1 MKRMPI
7 VSLFATL
14 VLLSSHPAEAQKPA
28 KVRKIG
34 FLAAGHT
41 EVAAG
46 HTEIDAQGK
55 IVTIGLPPAS
65 YAVFRRS
72 LRELGYAVGHNIVIE
87 YRTAEDRRRLLELA
101 NELVQ
106 EKVEVIVA
114 NGGPAARSAK
124 EATKTIPIAFTT
136 SGDPVESGYVESLA
150 RPGGNMTGMSWL
162 SFELVGKR
170 LELLKEAVPRVS
182 RVAILSNPQH
192 PGEQRELQE
201 TQSTARALGMTLD
214 YYQTRTSAEFDAAYD
229 AITKRNVNGL
239 LVFPEGVTLANRLG
253 IVDFAAK
260 HRLPRMLGWKEYVEA
275 GGLMS
280 YGPNR
285 DESFRR
291 IAVYVDKILKGTK
304 PADLPVELP
313 TKFELVVNLKTA
325 KDIGVT
331 ITPNVL
337 ARADKVIKGVDVGR
351 RAITR

>member
-1 MKRMPI
+1 MKKNI
-7 VSLFATL
+7 VVSVVFGLILPSFYP
-14 VLLSSHPAEAQKPA
+14 VEAQQPV

-34 FLAAGHT
+34 FLGVSGGPAGAH
-41 EVAAG
+41 E
-46 HTEIDAQGK
+46 
-55 IVTIGLPPAS
+55 
-65 YAVFRRS
+65 VFRRS
-72 LRELGYAVGHNIVIE
+72 LRELGYAEGHNIVVE
-87 YRTAEDRRRLLELA
+87 YRSAEGRPRLLELA
-101 NELVQ
+101 NELVR

-124 EATKTIPIAFTT
+124 DATNTIPIVFAT
-136 SGDPVESGYVESLA
+136 SGEPVETGFVDSIA

-192 PGEQRELQE
+192 PGEQRELRE
-201 TQSTARALGMTLD
+201 TQSTARAMGMTLD

-229 AITKRNVNGL
+229 AISKQNVNGL

-260 HRLPRMLGWKEYVEA
+260 RRLPSMLGWKEYVEA
-275 GGLMS
+275 GGLMA

-285 DESFRR
+285 EESFRR

-304 PADLPVELP
+304 PVDLPVELP
-313 TKFELVVNLKTA
+313 IRFELVINLKTA
-325 KDIGVT
+325 QQIGVT
-331 ITPNVL
+331 ISPNVL
-337 ARADKVIKGVDVGR
+337 ARADKVIR
-351 RAITR
+351 

>member
-14 VLLSSHPAEAQKPA
+14 VLLSFYPAEAQKPPT
-28 KVRKIG
+28 VRRIG
-34 FLAAGHT
+34 FLGSAAS
-41 EVAAG
+41 
-46 HTEIDAQGK
+46 
-55 IVTIGLPPAS
+55 GLLLS
-65 YAVFRRS
+65 YEVFRQS
-72 LRELGYAVGHNIVIE
+72 LRELGYADGHNIVID
-87 YRTAEDRRRLLELA
+87 YRTAEGRPRLLELA
-101 NELVQ
+101 NELVR

-114 NGGPAARSAK
+114 GGGPAARSAK
-124 EATKTIPIAFTT
+124 DATKIIPIVFTT
-136 SGDPVESGYVESLA
+136 SGDPVESGYVDSLA

-170 LELLKEAVPRVS
+170 LELLKEAMPRVS

-192 PGEQRELQE
+192 PGEQRELRE
-201 TQSTARALGMTLD
+201 TQSTARAMGMTLD

-229 AITKRNVNGL
+229 AISKQNVNGL
-239 LVFPEGVTLANRLG
+239 LVFPEAVTLANRQG
-253 IVDFAAK
+253 IVGFAAK
-260 HRLPRMLGWKEYVEA
+260 RRLPSMLGWKEYVEA

-313 TKFELVVNLKTA
+313 IRFELVINLKTA
-325 KDIGVT
+325 QQIGAT
-331 ITPNVL
+331 ISPNVL
-337 ARADKVIKGVDVGR
+337 ARADKVIR
-351 RAITR
+351 

>member
-7 VSLFATL
+7 VSLFATF
-14 VLLSSHPAEAQKPA
+14 VLFSFHPAEAQKPPT
-28 KVRKIG
+28 VRKIG
-34 FLAAGHT
+34 FLAS
-41 EVAAG
+41 
-46 HTEIDAQGK
+46 
-55 IVTIGLPPAS
+55 PAS
-65 YAVFRRS
+65 GPVWSFYEVFRRS
-72 LRELGYAVGHNIVIE
+72 LRELGYAEGHSIVIE
-87 YRTAEDRRRLLELA
+87 YRSAEGRPRLLELA
-101 NELVQ
+101 NELVR

-114 NGGPAARSAK
+114 SGGPAARSAK
-124 EATKTIPIAFTT
+124 DATKTIPIVFAT
-136 SGDPVESGYVESLA
+136 SGEPVESGFVDSIA

-192 PGEQRELQE
+192 PGEQRELRE
-201 TQSTARALGMTLD
+201 TQSSARAMGMTLD
-214 YYQTRTSAEFDAAYD
+214 YYQTRTTAEFDAAYD
-229 AITKRNVNGL
+229 AVSKQNVNGL

-260 HRLPRMLGWKEYVEA
+260 RRLPSMLGWKEYVEA

-313 TKFELVVNLKTA
+313 IRFEFVINLKTA
-325 KDIGVT
+325 KQIGLT
-331 ITPNVL
+331 IPPNVL
-337 ARADKVIKGVDVGR
+337 ARADKVIR
-351 RAITR
+351 